1 MSIEIRLNRK
11 YETRK
16 IRWKSR
22 WGRVNGSFC
31 DQHGKKKWD
40 RKGGRQEAKA
50 KEKIMEKENHGKG
63 EKQGKGGKG
72 MEKGVGR
79 QKDMGK
85 RIDES

>member
-1 MSIEIRLNRK
+1 MSRHLLCCGADTYGSEEASRHGK
-11 YETRK
+11 TRK

-50 KEKIMEKENHGKG
+50 KEKNHGLKAGKG
-63 EKQGKGGKG
+63 EKQ
-72 MEKGVGR
+72 
-79 QKDMGK
+79 
-85 RIDES
+85 